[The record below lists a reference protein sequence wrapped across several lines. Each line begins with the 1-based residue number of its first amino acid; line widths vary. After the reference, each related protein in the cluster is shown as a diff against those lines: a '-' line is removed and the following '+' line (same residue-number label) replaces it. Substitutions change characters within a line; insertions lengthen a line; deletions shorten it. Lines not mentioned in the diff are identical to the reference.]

1 MLPRLK
7 KTTGML
13 HPCPD
18 DLTAEKE
25 MIGMMPDTPDDLPGT
40 TSFEKKYPQIANISI
55 SITET
60 KSGLRREYLQAG
72 YRDIKEVPGIHPC
85 SNPKC
90 REGGLDINRIIGD
103 MVAKNQSN
111 HEIRLR
117 SCIGYTTLP
126 RGNSPGTRCSHDF
139 AARVRITYKD
149 IARPGSS
156 D

>member
-1 MLPRLK
+1 MVS
-7 KTTGML
+7 
-13 HPCPD
+13 
-18 DLTAEKE
+18 
-25 MIGMMPDTPDDLPGT
+25 DTPDYSFVT

-60 KSGLRREYLQAG
+60 KSGLRREYLQAS
-72 YRDIKEVPGIHPC
+72 YHDIKKVPGIHPC

-103 MVAKNQSN
+103 MVAKNKSN
-111 HEIRLR
+111 YEIRLR

-139 AARVRITYKD
+139 AARVQITYKD
-149 IARPGSS
+149 IAQPVSS
-156 D
+156 DK

>member
-1 MLPRLK
+1 MV
-7 KTTGML
+7 
-13 HPCPD
+13 
-18 DLTAEKE
+18 
-25 MIGMMPDTPDDLPGT
+25 PDTPHYLFGT
-40 TSFEKKYPQIANISI
+40 TSFEKKYPQIADISI

-60 KSGLRREYLQAG
+60 KSGLKREYLQAG
-72 YRDIKEVPGIHPC
+72 YQDIQKVPGIHPC

-139 AARVRITYKD
+139 TTRVQITYRD
-149 IARPGSS
+149 IAQPVSS